1 MNLEWQV
8 LHIRTGSEASVSK
21 VLQQGMLETYTPF
34 VMRSSDGIVFVEEPL
49 LPGYIFV
56 RIDDAL
62 RRISHIGVMSKVI
75 GWVKFGGVVAV
86 LSDYIVQQFKAKVQ
100 AINAGGGLSKSFL
113 SGEPVRVQIG
123 SMDDFGYL
131 LETITIPK
139 AKVRILLKF
148 MGEMVPAEVP
158 FSSLELRSPDEKLNL
173 GIARPRRTRGR
184 GRKIKSNHILPV

>member
-1 MNLEWQV
+1 
-8 LHIRTGSEASVSK
+8 
-21 VLQQGMLETYTPF
+21 
-34 VMRSSDGIVFVEEPL
+34 
-49 LPGYIFV
+49 
-56 RIDDAL
+56 
-62 RRISHIGVMSKVI
+62 
-75 GWVKFGGVVAV
+75 
-86 LSDYIVQQFKAKVQ
+86 
-100 AINAGGGLSKSFL
+100 
-113 SGEPVRVQIG
+113 
-123 SMDDFGYL
+123 MDDFGYL